1 MGFFKKI
8 FKGIGKVFKKVGKF
22 IKKGFG
28 KLGKF
33 MNKLG
38 IVGQIGMMFVSA
50 GIANMAM
57 SGLSALGSNFM
68 PTLGALAGGTG
79 PVSGAARFA
88 HGVIQG
94 TAQIA
99 SKGMNALG
107 SITNNVVGAVT
118 DTVRMIG
125 NKIAPKFVQSVT
137 AIPGAATTT
146 GSQLSQIGANIST
159 RLSNTKE
166 ALSGLSTP
174 FETLADTVTGKHSPK
189 YQKFT
194 DADGDLVNLDV
205 SVEDNLT
212 KYQQSPQGKAALAK
226 PLEAFDTGAGDPLD
240 LKFESL
246 KNAAT
251 VNNKITESSSL
262 LSKPFTAEDLSSLER
277 PIAPKGDIIAPT
289 FKSLP
294 TEVPAPQSAWD
305 KMTDAFTETYSSP
318 QREKL
323 LGDLAASKVT
333 SGLGTKQTQYA
344 VGGGGS
350 LVARSQTPLR
360 AMESASIAGTDQPID
375 DMTGR
380 FTSPDAG
387 GQPVQFAN
395 DYDMFSNMFA
405 QDFPTP
411 NYFNANNQVGFQF

>member
-57 SGLSALGSNFM
+57 AGLSALGSGFM
-68 PTLGALAGGTG
+68 PTLGALAGGKG
-79 PVSGAARFA
+79 LVSGAARFA

-118 DTVRMIG
+118 DTVKMIG
-125 NKIAPKFVQSVT
+125 SKVGIGQGVT
-137 AIPGAATTT
+137 AATGAQTVA
-146 GSQLSQIGANIST
+146 GSQLSQMGANISA
-159 RLSNTKE
+159 RLANTKE
-166 ALSGLSTP
+166 AVSGLSTP
-174 FETLADTVTGKHSPK
+174 FETLADTVTGKHSPN

-194 DADGDLVNLDV
+194 DADGDLVNLDI

-226 PLEAFDTGAGDPLD
+226 PLEAFKTGAGDPLD
-240 LKFESL
+240 VNFESL
-246 KNAAT
+246 QNAAT
-251 VNNKITESSSL
+251 VNKDIAKPSLDSL
-262 LSKPFTAEDLSSLER
+262 LSKPESPGLFEG
-277 PIAPKGDIIAPT
+277 PIVPQGDIITPT
-289 FKSLP
+289 FESLP
-294 TEVPAPQSAWD
+294 TEVPTPQSAWD
-305 KMTDAFTETYSSP
+305 KMTEAFTETYSSP

-333 SGLGTKQTQYA
+333 SGLGTRQTQYA
-344 VGGGGS
+344 VSGGGGS

-360 AMESASIAGTDQPID
+360 AMESASIAGTDQPIG
-375 DMTGR
+375 DMSGR
-380 FTSPDAG
+380 FTSSNAG

-411 NYFNANNQVGFQF
+411 NYFNANNQVGFQFS